1 MPTKIISIAERIMQ
15 TMDKAFVEQM
25 KRKVENELR
34 EREIQATEYWL
45 SELIKVYEKRH
56 QQMADLQVDMQTLV
70 AKMRTRLK
78 TLKKGAD

>member
-1 MPTKIISIAERIMQ
+1 
-15 TMDKAFVEQM
+15 MDKAFVEQM

-56 QQMADLQVDMQTLV
+56 QQMADLQVDMQNLV

-78 TLKKGAD
+78 TLKKGAN

>member
-1 MPTKIISIAERIMQ
+1 MQ

-56 QQMADLQVDMQTLV
+56 QQMADLQVDLQNLV

>member
-1 MPTKIISIAERIMQ
+1 
-15 TMDKAFVEQM
+15 MDKAFMEQM

-56 QQMADLQVDMQTLV
+56 QQLADFQVDIQNLS

>member
-1 MPTKIISIAERIMQ
+1 MQ
-15 TMDKAFVEQM
+15 TMDKAFMEQM

-56 QQMADLQVDMQTLV
+56 QQLADFQVDIQNLS

>member
-1 MPTKIISIAERIMQ
+1 M
-15 TMDKAFVEQM
+15 EQM

-34 EREIQATEYWL
+34 EREIQATEYWS

-56 QQMADLQVDMQTLV
+56 QQLADLQVDIQNLV

-78 TLKKGAD
+78 TLKKGTD

>member
-1 MPTKIISIAERIMQ
+1 
-15 TMDKAFVEQM
+15 MDKAFVEQM

>member
-1 MPTKIISIAERIMQ
+1 MQ
-15 TMDKAFVEQM
+15 TMDKAFMEQM

-56 QQMADLQVDMQTLV
+56 QQMADLQVDIQNLTT
-70 AKMRTRLK
+70 KMRTRLK

>member
-1 MPTKIISIAERIMQ
+1 
-15 TMDKAFVEQM
+15 MDKAFMEQM

-56 QQMADLQVDMQTLV
+56 QQMADLQVDIQNLTT
-70 AKMRTRLK
+70 KMRTRLK

>member
-1 MPTKIISIAERIMQ
+1 MQ
-15 TMDKAFVEQM
+15 TMDKAFMEQM
-25 KRKVENELR
+25 KKKVENELR

-56 QQMADLQVDMQTLV
+56 QQLADIQVDIQNLS

>member
-1 MPTKIISIAERIMQ
+1 
-15 TMDKAFVEQM
+15 MDKAFMEQM

-34 EREIQATEYWL
+34 VREIQATEYWL

-56 QQMADLQVDMQTLV
+56 QQMSDLQVDVQNLIT
-70 AKMRTRLK
+70 KMRTRLK

>member
-1 MPTKIISIAERIMQ
+1 MQ
-15 TMDKAFVEQM
+15 TMDKAFMEQM

-56 QQMADLQVDMQTLV
+56 QQLADLQVDIQNLS

>member
-1 MPTKIISIAERIMQ
+1 MQ
-15 TMDKAFVEQM
+15 TMDKVFVEQM

-34 EREIQATEYWL
+34 EREIQAIEYWL
-45 SELIKVYEKRH
+45 SELIKIYEKRH
-56 QQMADLQVDMQTLV
+56 QQMADLQVDIQNLV

>member
-1 MPTKIISIAERIMQ
+1 
-15 TMDKAFVEQM
+15 MDKAFMEQM

-56 QQMADLQVDMQTLV
+56 QQLADIQVDIQNLS

>member
-1 MPTKIISIAERIMQ
+1 
-15 TMDKAFVEQM
+15 MDKAFMEQM

-56 QQMADLQVDMQTLV
+56 QQLADLQVDIQNLS

>member
-1 MPTKIISIAERIMQ
+1 MQ
-15 TMDKAFVEQM
+15 TMDKAFMEQM

-45 SELIKVYEKRH
+45 SELMKVYEKRH
-56 QQMADLQVDMQTLV
+56 QQLADIQVDIQNLS

>member
-1 MPTKIISIAERIMQ
+1 
-15 TMDKAFVEQM
+15 MDKAFVEQM

-56 QQMADLQVDMQTLV
+56 QQMADLQVDLQNLV